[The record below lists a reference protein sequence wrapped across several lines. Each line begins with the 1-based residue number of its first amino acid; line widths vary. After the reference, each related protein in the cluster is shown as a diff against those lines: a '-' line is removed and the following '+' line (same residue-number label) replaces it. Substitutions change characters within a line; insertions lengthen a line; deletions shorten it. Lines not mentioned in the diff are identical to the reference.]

1 MKRVIVA
8 LMVLGLGINMNAQDS
23 KWGAT
28 SADSVKCWE
37 NYNIFGSMIQTKAY
51 ADAYEYWMEVFTNCP
66 ATNKNI
72 FIYAPRVLKA
82 KIGAAT
88 TEEEKMKY
96 ADLLVESY
104 DKRLEYFPGK
114 EAYVMG
120 EKAKTL
126 MKYQKDVPG
135 AYAEFTKA
143 YETDSKQMSPAQING
158 YFLSSVKT
166 FNAKAIDLQKLIH
179 VYLRCQ
185 EAIAQNRIELTNTIS
200 TYAAKE
206 EGGETL
212 AKKEAKKKS
221 SAEKNLNAYKT
232 VEKNIEK
239 AIGPLLS
246 CDNLALIVND
256 ESFENNKENK
266 KWLGRAAKMLQKE
279 RVDENG
285 EKGDCTD
292 NPLFT
297 KIAETM
303 LALEPSAGGYRAMAK
318 MNYKKKMYSKA
329 AEYYKQAIELEQD
342 PDVLYKDYL
351 SIATCYQKT
360 GSLSSA
366 KTYTVKAKGLHPNQG
381 DAYIVL
387 ASIYAEAAGS
397 CGENVVEKNGVYWA
411 AINQCA
417 KAKAV
422 DPSFTSKADKL
433 IASFKKG
440 VPNKSI
446 AFQLNYTEGQKL
458 HLGCWI
464 NETVTIKFY

>member
-1 MKRVIVA
+1 MKRVFIA
-8 LMVLGLGINMNAQDS
+8 LLVLSSTISMTAQDN
-23 KWGAT
+23 KWGTT

-51 ADAYEYWMEVFTNCP
+51 TDAYEHWLQVYETCP
-66 ATNKNI
+66 GANKSI
-72 FIYAPRVLKA
+72 YIYAPRVLKA
-82 KIGAAT
+82 MIKEAAT
-88 TEEEKMKY
+88 EEDKMKY
-96 ADLLVESY
+96 ADLLISSY

-114 EAYVMG
+114 DAYVTG
-120 EKAKTL
+120 EKANAL
-126 MKYQKDVPG
+126 MKYKKDVPG
-135 AYAEFTKA
+135 AYAAYTQA
-143 YETDSKQMSPAQING
+143 YELDSKLMSPSQING
-158 YFLSSVKT
+158 YFLSTVRT
-166 FNAKAIDLQKLIH
+166 FNDKNIELDKLIH

-185 EAIAQNRIELTNTIS
+185 EAIAENRIVLSKKIA
-200 TYAAKE
+200 TYVAKE
-206 EGGETL
+206 EGGEAL
-212 AKKEAKKKS
+212 SKKEAKSKA
-221 SAEKNLNAYKT
+221 SAEKNLEAYQT

-246 CDNLALIVND
+246 CQNLALIVND
-256 ESFENNKENK
+256 ETFEANKDNK

-279 RVDENG
+279 RLNEDG
-285 EKGDCTD
+285 ESEDCTD

-318 MNYKKKMYSKA
+318 MNYKKKGYSKA
-329 AEYYKQAIELEQD
+329 AEYYKQAIELEED

-351 SIATCYQKT
+351 SIATCYKQV

-366 KTYTVKAKGLHPNQG
+366 KTYTVKAKGIQPNKG
-381 DAYIVL
+381 DAYILL
-387 ASIYAEAAGS
+387 ATIYAEAAGS

-417 KAKAV
+417 KAKSV
-422 DPSFTSKADKL
+422 DPSSASKANKL
-433 IASFKKG
+433 IEAFKKG
-440 VPNKSI
+440 VPQKSI

-458 HLGCWI
+458 SLGCWI